1 MDDVCDIIMEIR
13 WKIPNGKNLNRSGY
27 KNSSQGSISMSG
39 QLDLYVKT
47 KYTLACI
54 KKSYK
59 TELEFK

>member
-1 MDDVCDIIMEIR
+1 MEIR

-27 KNSSQGSISMSG
+27 KNSSQGSISVLG

-47 KYTLACI
+47 TYTLAPSS